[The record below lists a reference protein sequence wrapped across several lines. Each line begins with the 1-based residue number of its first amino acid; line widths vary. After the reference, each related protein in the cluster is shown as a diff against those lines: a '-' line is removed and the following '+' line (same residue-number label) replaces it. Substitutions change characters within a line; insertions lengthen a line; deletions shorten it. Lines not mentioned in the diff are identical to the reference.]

1 MTPDEQLDAAIR
13 ATRDR
18 LVLLEQ
24 LRGDNE
30 RPTRADLGWMAV
42 GLVLILCLGVLRA
55 VLFGAAA

>member
-1 MTPDEQLDAAIR
+1 VTPDEQLDAAIR
-13 ATRDR
+13 ATRAR

-24 LRGDNE
+24 LRHDPA
-30 RPTRADLGWMAV
+30 PTRADLGWMAV